1 SYPGDA
7 TTDWNPE
14 ANEIFLQALD
24 LAPEQ
29 RGAYLDRACA
39 GNAGLRAQVEA
50 LLAASARAGSFLA
63 APAAEQVA
71 TEGAAPAEGEGEAR
85 DFLEPADKPGQLGR
99 LGHYEVLEVVG
110 RGGMGVVLKAFDDV
124 LRRVVAI
131 KSYVGFTPDGRT
143 LVVANEDGTVE
154 LWDPDMRG

>member
-1 SYPGDA
+1 
-7 TTDWNPE
+7 
-14 ANEIFLQALD
+14 
-24 LAPEQ
+24 
-29 RGAYLDRACA
+29 
-39 GNAGLRAQVEA
+39 
-50 LLAASARAGSFLA
+50 SFLA
-63 APAAEQVA
+63 APAAEQFA
-71 TEGAAPAEGEGEAR
+71 TEGAAPEEGEGEAL

-131 KSYVGFTPDGRT
+131 KSYVGFTPDGRP

-154 LWDPDMRG
+154 LWDPDMRGTTPGRLGQERSRWKGPTLKVMGMAVSPDGRTVAAGGGGWHQPGRVEL